1 MAYDV
6 MDALDTEY
14 LTTVIQNVTSFPRN
28 FILAGQNLS
37 CFTSLSLIK
46 TLRLCQSMTSTRL
59 LKILDEKLGWL
70 SCEERSVERSVAP
83 VRSGPVY

>member
-1 MAYDV
+1 
-6 MDALDTEY
+6 MDALDTKY

-46 TLRLCQSMTSTRL
+46 TLRLCQSMSSTRL
-59 LKILDEKLGWL
+59 LNILDEKIGWL
-70 SCEERSVERSVAP
+70 SCEERSVAP
-83 VRSGPVY
+83 VRPVY